1 MFLSVFNGAFLCSS
15 FQFYGNEWFHS
26 QYLYTHS
33 FQFGYYDINCCCCPV
48 GFFMMIIC
56 LIGAYV
62 LPGFEGAIFYSIYS
76 RLRFAV
82 DLTNHEKIDM
92 RAVGAYVVPM
102 RQSQYNEFG
111 ALMHQYGKCG
121 VVFMFPARFASWLK
135 WTCIFFVSISRG
147 CFWPSKFF

>member
-1 MFLSVFNGAFLCSS
+1 MGKSEHSHENKSRDAFCRSVFFFSLRLSVSVSCISRIFLVYIWTKVFLSVFNGAFLCSS
-15 FQFYGNEWFHS
+15 FHFYGNEWFHS

-33 FQFGYYDINCCCCPV
+33 FQFGYYDTNCCCCPV

-102 RQSQYNEFG
+102 T
-111 ALMHQYGKCG
+111 K
-121 VVFMFPARFASWLK
+121 
-135 WTCIFFVSISRG
+135 SI
-147 CFWPSKFF
+147 